1 MTPIYGVGTPM
12 NEACVDSN
20 SLEDLLRITL
30 ENIEALERAV
40 REVEEDLRR
49 IYEAQERARSCIERN
64 A

>member
-1 MTPIYGVGTPM
+1 M

-20 SLEDLLRITL
+20 GLEDLLRITL
-30 ENIEALERAV
+30 ENIEVLERAV